1 MQPTSPLRHSLLA
14 LSLLLG
20 ATFMAHAQQDKTP
33 PAPATK
39 KAVMNEAYYSTDVD
53 EAVTAAKRNPTNTN
67 FVGARWY
74 NRTTAKSFTFAKLAN
89 PEMDS
94 TVIEGA
100 MGPTAAGEAAAAE
113 AQQPI
118 RDVALDRSN
127 RSDSIQET
135 QTQATS
141 HPSALAP
148 RKVDNPEGVVYVR
161 SAESTD
167 KYVSIEGVNGKEIR
181 YGHNANTLGA
191 SKVTDVHG
199 SHVSKVELYN
209 PPKK

>member
-1 MQPTSPLRHSLLA
+1 
-14 LSLLLG
+14 
-20 ATFMAHAQQDKTP
+20 
-33 PAPATK
+33 
-39 KAVMNEAYYSTDVD
+39 MNEAYYSTDVD

-89 PEMDS
+89 PEW
-94 TVIEGA
+94 
-100 MGPTAAGEAAAAE
+100 TALSLKALWGLPLRVKPAAAE

-148 RKVDNPEGVVYVR
+148 RKVDNPK
-161 SAESTD
+161 AWFM
-167 KYVSIEGVNGKEIR
+167 
-181 YGHNANTLGA
+181 
-191 SKVTDVHG
+191 
-199 SHVSKVELYN
+199 
-209 PPKK
+209 